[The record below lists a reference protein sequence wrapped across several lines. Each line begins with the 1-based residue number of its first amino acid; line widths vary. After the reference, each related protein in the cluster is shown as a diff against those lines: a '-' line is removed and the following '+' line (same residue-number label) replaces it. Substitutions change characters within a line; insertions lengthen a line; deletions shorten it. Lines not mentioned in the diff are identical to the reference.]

1 MIRRVSRNER
11 GVTIVEL
18 TVVLMLMSIIGAV
31 VYSVLVAATKVT
43 ARAGNSTTVEDNAR
57 LAMRA
62 MSEDLRAALQIGGS
76 SSTTAC
82 PTGSVF
88 PAGFANC
95 VQFVVPHEVSL
106 TAPSTTIAP
115 GAAPLSCPFSK
126 ITYGLRSG
134 AIREDRVDYN
144 SSCQPKTILT
154 GKLILSGVD
163 NTASQ
168 PLFTFYDSYG
178 NALGAASTMANYADA
193 GSVLVQIWANYQKG
207 APDISLMTTAAFRN
221 NR

>member
-1 MIRRVSRNER
+1 MMRRASVNER

-31 VYSVLVAATKVT
+31 VYSVLVAATQVT

-57 LAMRA
+57 TAMRT
-62 MSEDLRAALQIGGS
+62 MSEDLRAALQIRGS

-88 PAGFANC
+88 PAGFGNC

-106 TAPSTTIAP
+106 TTPSTTIAP
-115 GAAPLSCPFSK
+115 GGQPLACPFSD
-126 ITYGLRSG
+126 ITYGLRAG

-144 SSCQPKTILT
+144 ASCEPKTILT
-154 GKLILSGVD
+154 GKVVLSGVD
-163 NTASQ
+163 NTAAQ
-168 PLFTFYDSYG
+168 PLFTFYDAFG
-178 NALGAASTMANYADA
+178 NALGSANTMASYADA

-207 APDISLMTTAAFRN
+207 APDISFMTTAAFRN